1 MSLIRAEGLGK
12 YYGALDVFKNASF
25 SIEHQDRIGLVGP
38 NGEGK
43 TTLLRML
50 AGLEEATSGK
60 FETKRGLRLGYLPQ
74 DPPAL
79 EGASLWT
86 ATLEVFADLRRREVV
101 LNNLAERLGDEG
113 VMARYS
119 QLQAE
124 FEHAGGYQYETR
136 IRMVLGGLGFSPE
149 QFEQPVAQLSGGQK
163 TRLLLARLILE
174 EPDLLLLDEPTNH
187 LDLVAVEWLENWTL
201 NFKGSIVV
209 VSHDRYFLDEV
220 TNLTWEMAFGALERY
235 RGNYSAYVQQREE
248 RYQRRLKQ
256 WEEQQDY
263 IAQTEDFVRRYIS
276 GQRTKEAQG
285 RRTRL
290 ERFLRR
296 EAIEKPQRAPRIR
309 VRLAPPKRSGD
320 RVLEFNE
327 AAMGYAPGAPVVAL
341 SQVLVR
347 RGQRIAVVGPNGVGK
362 TTLVR
367 SVLGE
372 VELLSGEIRH
382 GASVELGY
390 LSQAHDYLEPEV
402 TVLEAARQIRPE
414 MKPNELRPVL
424 ANYLFQG
431 DDVDKRIGELSGGQ
445 RSRVA
450 LARLALQEINVL
462 LLDEPTNHLDIASQ
476 EVLEDV
482 LKHFSG
488 TLILVSH
495 DRFLIQALSTH
506 IWVVEDGA
514 VQALEG
520 SWKEYMEWRAE
531 GGMVAGNGKAGER
544 EERQQQRELQKEERR
559 QRKQGEKMQKRQQ
572 ELEEEIHG
580 LEQQLA
586 ELSEKIGRAG
596 ERQDVGL
603 VQELGETY
611 GRMEER
617 MEELWTEW
625 EEVVEELE
633 L

>member
-1 MSLIRAEGLGK
+1 
-12 YYGALDVFKNASF
+12 
-25 SIEHQDRIGLVGP
+25 
-38 NGEGK
+38 
-43 TTLLRML
+43 
-50 AGLEEATSGK
+50 
-60 FETKRGLRLGYLPQ
+60 
-74 DPPAL
+74 
-79 EGASLWT
+79 
-86 ATLEVFADLRRREVV
+86 
-101 LNNLAERLGDEG
+101 
-113 VMARYS
+113 
-119 QLQAE
+119 
-124 FEHAGGYQYETR
+124 
-136 IRMVLGGLGFSPE
+136 
-149 QFEQPVAQLSGGQK
+149 
-163 TRLLLARLILE
+163 
-174 EPDLLLLDEPTNH
+174 
-187 LDLVAVEWLENWTL
+187 
-201 NFKGSIVV
+201 
-209 VSHDRYFLDEV
+209 
-220 TNLTWEMAFGALERY
+220 
-235 RGNYSAYVQQREE
+235 
-248 RYQRRLKQ
+248 
-256 WEEQQDY
+256 
-263 IAQTEDFVRRYIS
+263 
-276 GQRTKEAQG
+276 
-285 RRTRL
+285 
-290 ERFLRR
+290 
-296 EAIEKPQRAPRIR
+296 
-309 VRLAPPKRSGD
+309 
-320 RVLEFNE
+320 
-327 AAMGYAPGAPVVAL
+327 
-341 SQVLVR
+341 
-347 RGQRIAVVGPNGVGK
+347 
-362 TTLVR
+362 
-367 SVLGE
+367 
-372 VELLSGEIRH
+372 
-382 GASVELGY
+382 
-390 LSQAHDYLEPEV
+390 
-402 TVLEAARQIRPE
+402 
-414 MKPNELRPVL
+414 
-424 ANYLFQG
+424 
-431 DDVDKRIGELSGGQ
+431 
-445 RSRVA
+445 